1 MKDKDLLERINLHF
15 VGDPDPDSPGLNF
28 FVKLC
33 WYVGALLGF
42 FLYYNFIFGF
52 DFISPIEEFLSYFG
66 NFFYK
71 FGMVVFILL
80 GGAGLFYFPALVF
93 AIFKAIRN

>member
-42 FLYYNFIFGF
+42 FLYCNFIFG
-52 DFISPIEEFLSYFG
+52 
-66 NFFYK
+66 K
-71 FGMVVFILL
+71 
-80 GGAGLFYFPALVF
+80 
-93 AIFKAIRN
+93 